1 MIPFDHLCPELA
13 AQEMLMLHVVEAGLP
28 LPVGDYGF
36 IEFYCEE
43 RDCDCRRVIFRVV
56 SLQHPKRILAT
67 INYGWESVQFY
78 TRWMHGDAEAG
89 REISDA
95 VLDPLNPNSELADAL
110 LEAFRELLKLRPQ
123 VPEQLKSHYNVFKKA
138 LAVAGRRG

>member
-13 AQEMLMLHVVEAGLP
+13 AREMLMLHVVEAGLP

-43 RDCDCRRVIFRVV
+43 RGCDCRRVIFRVV
-56 SLQHPKRILAT
+56 SLQHPERILAT

-123 VPEQLKSHYNVFKKA
+123 VPEQLKRHYKVFKKA
-138 LAVAGRRG
+138 LRGAGRRG